1 MDQRRKFKKIGK
13 GILDSGTDFLINYV
27 HTCDGGD
34 ARNT

>member
-1 MDQRRKFKKIGK
+1 MDQRRKFKKIGE
-13 GILDSGTDFLINYV
+13 GTRFWDRLLNYV